1 MWLYVA
7 GKHEVHFGVEN
18 FRTNT
23 EAGPRRTGF
32 IFLPTEEQGEFLLQ
46 FYRDTELCQRLKMG
60 AAGGDRQ
67 RLNRRVQS
75 VLWSSK
81 ADAIKVAGFPRTIT
95 DRKGTFAKPAGW

>member
-1 MWLYVA
+1 MKSILEW
-7 GKHEVHFGVEN
+7 
-18 FRTNT
+18 RTSAQT
-23 EAGPRRTGF
+23 LKPALADRLR
-32 IFLPTEEQGEFLLQ
+32 FLPTEEQGEFLLE

-60 AAGGDRQ
+60 AASGDRQ